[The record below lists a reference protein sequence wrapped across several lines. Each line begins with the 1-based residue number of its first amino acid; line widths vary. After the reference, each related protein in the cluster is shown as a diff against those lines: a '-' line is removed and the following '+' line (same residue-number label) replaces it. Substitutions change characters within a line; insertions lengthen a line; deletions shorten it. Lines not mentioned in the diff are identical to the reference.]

1 MFIAGSMRQLF
12 KNKRMKIKI
21 ELLFILFVLSVQ
33 LCAQQVIA
41 DYSLMDET
49 TEISSSATDNH
60 TIALLCDRNENTFF
74 EITAFV
80 PNSWIQFKLK
90 NPAIAKGYSIVSS
103 NNELCDPKNFKLE
116 GSVDGTTWT
125 RFGTTVY
132 GLTFPGRYQSAV
144 VSLNTNLKAYSYYRL
159 TILTINGGASLK
171 MSEFQLFG
179 YPELFENDLSKST
192 TTVLTG
198 EYAGNG
204 SNPLSNII
212 DNDVTHTF
220 KQNDTKNC
228 WIQYEFESPSKIA
241 GYALQTANELA
252 SASNPRS
259 WELLASA
266 DGQNWDVLDARS
278 NKNMFGVTN
287 NMQVYRIAN
296 ESKKYDWGAYAD
308 SAQQSM
314 IKLFW
319 NSYGSGKYLTHSYH
333 TNPDSINRGFNYWWM
348 AHVIDVF
355 SDGLART
362 GNIEYKTKMN
372 SVYNAM
378 KSYGNNS
385 LRNSF
390 YDDMEWMGLACLR
403 ANEVYPSSPKWK
415 ESAVELW
422 NWIKHGWNE
431 TNAGGGIQWEA
442 SRPTS
447 KNACSN
453 APAIILAARLYTE
466 TGDQAY
472 LDWAIRIFNWMNS
485 NLIFPENGLVKDS
498 YGNNELSW
506 TLTYNQGTWLGACLE
521 LYKITNDLKYFNI
534 AMKTADYVVDDYLKF
549 SPHGILYNNEGG
561 GDGGLFKGIFMR
573 YLSQWILS
581 GKLDQKRQNKFITY
595 FIENGKSVWESSFLR
610 PMCRFG
616 NTWYQRPNGILTT
629 DKKTSGYDASIHLS
643 ATMLFELLDEL
654 DRKGF
659 LPQGN
664 LQPEAVESKEKEY
677 KYIRLNINSINS
689 GNNLELSRWQVFSDF
704 ANGIN
709 DKIDIKVPVCV
720 YTKDG
725 AVTIQS
731 NEMFAYSIYDLKGQL
746 LKARVNVNGYC
757 SEKLPK
763 AVYVVQVR
771 MNNFTYSQKIILK

>member
-1 MFIAGSMRQLF
+1 
-12 KNKRMKIKI
+12 MKIKI
-21 ELLFILFVLSVQ
+21 GLLVILFVLSAH
-33 LCAQQVIA
+33 LSAQQVIA
-41 DYSLMDET
+41 DYSLIDET
-49 TEISSSATDNH
+49 MEISSSTTDNQ
-60 TIALLCDRNENTFF
+60 TIAMLNDKNENTFF
-74 EITAFV
+74 EIATFV

-132 GLTFPGRYQSAV
+132 GQSFSGRYQSAV

-159 TILTINGGASLK
+159 TILAVNGGPSLK
-171 MSEFQLFG
+171 ISEFQLFG
-179 YPELFENDLSKST
+179 YTETFEPDLSKAST
-192 TTVLTG
+192 TRLTG
-198 EYAGNG
+198 EYTGNS

-212 DNDVTHTF
+212 DNDVTRTF

-228 WIQYEFESPSKIA
+228 WIQYELESSSKIS
-241 GYALQTANELA
+241 GYSLQTAIESS
-252 SASNPRS
+252 SANNPRS

-266 DGQNWDVLDARS
+266 DGQNWDVLDARL

-287 NMQVYRIAN
+287 NMQVYKIAN
-296 ESKKYDWGAYAD
+296 EPKKYDWAAYAD

-319 NSYGSGKYLTHSYH
+319 NSYGTGKYLTHSYH

-355 SDGLART
+355 ADGLART
-362 GNIEYKTKMN
+362 GDSEYKTKMN

-403 ANEVYPSSPKWK
+403 ASEVYPSSPKWK

-422 NWIKHGWNE
+422 NWIKLGWNE
-431 TNAGGGIQWEA
+431 TNSGGIQWEA
-442 SRPTS
+442 SKPTS

-453 APAIILAARLYTE
+453 APAIILAARLYSE

-472 LDWAIRIFNWMNS
+472 LDWAIKIFNWMNS
-485 NLIFPENGLVKDS
+485 NLIFSENGLVKDS

-506 TLTYNQGTWLGACLE
+506 TLTYNQGTWMGACLE
-521 LYKITNDLKYFNI
+521 LYKITNDQKYFNI

-581 GKLDQKRQNKFITY
+581 EKLDLKRQNKFITY
-595 FIENGKSVWESSFLR
+595 FIENGKSVWESAFLR

-616 NTWYQRPNGILTT
+616 NTWYQRPNGILAT

-677 KYIRLNINSINS
+677 KYIRLNINS
-689 GNNLELSRWQVFSDF
+689 NNGGSSLELARWQVFSNFTD
-704 ANGIN
+704 GIE
-709 DKIDIKVPVCV
+709 DKIEIKIPVTV
-720 YTKDG
+720 YAKDG
-725 AVTIQS
+725 NIVMYGK
-731 NEMFAYSIYDLKGQL
+731 EKYAYRIFNMDGKL
-746 LKARVNVNGYC
+746 LKSGTDISEYTY
-757 SEKLPK
+757 EKLPQ
-763 AVYVVQVR
+763 AAYVVQILV
-771 MNNFTYSQKIILK
+771 NQLFYSQKLILN

>member
-1 MFIAGSMRQLF
+1 MRL
-12 KNKRMKIKI
+12 MKIKI
-21 ELLFILFVLSVQ
+21 GLLVILFVLSAH
-33 LCAQQVIA
+33 LSAQQVIA
-41 DYSLMDET
+41 DYSLIDET
-49 TEISSSATDNH
+49 MEISSSTTDNQ
-60 TIALLCDRNENTFF
+60 TIAMLNDKNENTFF
-74 EITAFV
+74 EIATFV

-132 GLTFPGRYQSAV
+132 GQSFSGRYQSAV

-159 TILTINGGASLK
+159 TILAVNGGPSLK
-171 MSEFQLFG
+171 ISEFQLFG
-179 YPELFENDLSKST
+179 YTETFEPDLSKAST
-192 TTVLTG
+192 TRLTG
-198 EYAGNG
+198 EYTGNS

-212 DNDVTHTF
+212 DNDVTRTF

-228 WIQYEFESPSKIA
+228 WIQYELESSSKIS
-241 GYALQTANELA
+241 GYSLQTAIESS
-252 SASNPRS
+252 SANNPRS

-266 DGQNWDVLDARS
+266 DGQNWDVLDARL

-287 NMQVYRIAN
+287 NMQVYKIAN
-296 ESKKYDWGAYAD
+296 EPKKYDWAAYAD

-319 NSYGSGKYLTHSYH
+319 NSYGTGKYLTHSYH

-355 SDGLART
+355 ADGLART
-362 GNIEYKTKMN
+362 GDSEYKTKMN

-403 ANEVYPSSPKWK
+403 ASEVYPSSPKWK

-422 NWIKHGWNE
+422 NWIKLGWNE
-431 TNAGGGIQWEA
+431 TNSGGIQWEA
-442 SRPTS
+442 SKPTS

-453 APAIILAARLYTE
+453 APAIILAARLYSE

-472 LDWAIRIFNWMNS
+472 LDWAIKIFNWMNS
-485 NLIFPENGLVKDS
+485 NLIFSENGLVKDS

-506 TLTYNQGTWLGACLE
+506 TLTYNQGTWMGACLE
-521 LYKITNDLKYFNI
+521 LYKITNDQKYFNI

-581 GKLDQKRQNKFITY
+581 EKLDLKRQNKFITY
-595 FIENGKSVWESSFLR
+595 FIENGKSVWESAFLR

-616 NTWYQRPNGILTT
+616 NTWYQRPNGILAT

-677 KYIRLNINSINS
+677 KYIRLNINS
-689 GNNLELSRWQVFSDF
+689 NNGGSSLELARWQVFSNFTD
-704 ANGIN
+704 GIE
-709 DKIDIKVPVCV
+709 DKIEIKIPVTV
-720 YTKDG
+720 YAKDG
-725 AVTIQS
+725 NIVMYGK
-731 NEMFAYSIYDLKGQL
+731 EKYAYRIFNMDGKL
-746 LKARVNVNGYC
+746 LKSGTDISEYTY
-757 SEKLPK
+757 EKLPQ
-763 AVYVVQVR
+763 AAYVVQILV
-771 MNNFTYSQKIILK
+771 NQLFYSQKLILN

>member
-1 MFIAGSMRQLF
+1 
-12 KNKRMKIKI
+12 MKIKLG
-21 ELLFILFVLSVQ
+21 LLVTLFVLSVQ
-33 LCAQQVIA
+33 LSAQQVIA
-41 DYSLMDET
+41 DYSLIDET

-60 TIALLCDRNENTFF
+60 TIALLNDKNENTFF

-90 NPAIAKGYSIVSS
+90 NPTIAKGYSIVSS

-116 GSVDGTTWT
+116 GSVDGTSWT

-132 GLTFPGRYQSAV
+132 GQIFPGRYQSAV

-159 TILTINGGASLK
+159 IILTINGGASLK

-179 YPELFENDLSKST
+179 YPETFENDLSKSSST
-192 TTVLTG
+192 ELTG
-198 EYAGNG
+198 EYTGNS

-212 DNDVTHTF
+212 DNDVTRTF

-228 WIQYEFESPSKIA
+228 WIQYELESSSKIS
-241 GYALQTANELA
+241 GYSLQTAIESS
-252 SASNPRS
+252 SANNPRS

-287 NMQVYRIAN
+287 NMQVYKIAN
-296 ESKKYDWGAYAD
+296 EPKKYDWAAYAD

-319 NSYGSGKYLTHSYH
+319 NSYGTGKYLTHSYH

-355 SDGLART
+355 ADGLART
-362 GNIEYKTKMN
+362 GDSEYKTKMN

-403 ANEVYPSSPKWK
+403 ASEVYPSSPKWK

-422 NWIKHGWNE
+422 NWIKLGWNE
-431 TNAGGGIQWEA
+431 TNSGGIQWEA
-442 SRPTS
+442 SKPTS

-453 APAIILAARLYTE
+453 APAIILAARLYSE

-472 LDWAIRIFNWMNS
+472 LDWAIKIFNWMNS
-485 NLIFPENGLVKDS
+485 NLIFSENGLVKDS

-506 TLTYNQGTWLGACLE
+506 TLTYNQGTWMGACLE
-521 LYKITNDLKYFNI
+521 LYKITNDQKYFNI
-534 AMKTADYVVDDYLKF
+534 AMKTADYVVGDYLKF

-573 YLSQWILS
+573 YLSQWIMS
-581 GKLDQKRQNKFITY
+581 GKLDKKRQNKFITY
-595 FIENGKSVWESSFLR
+595 FIENGKSVWESAFLR

-616 NTWYQRPNGILTT
+616 NTWYQRPNGILAT

-659 LPQGN
+659 LLQGN

-677 KYIRLNINSINS
+677 KYIRLNINS
-689 GNNLELSRWQVFSDF
+689 NNGGSSLELARWQLFSNFTD
-704 ANGIN
+704 GIE
-709 DKIDIKVPVCV
+709 DKIEIKIPVNV
-720 YTKDG
+720 YAKDG
-725 AVTIQS
+725 NIVMYGK
-731 NEMFAYSIYDLKGQL
+731 EKYAYRIFNMDGKL
-746 LKARVNVNGYC
+746 LKSRTDI
-757 SEKLPK
+757 SEYTYEQLPQ
-763 AVYVVQVR
+763 AAYVVQIIV
-771 MNNFTYSQKIILK
+771 NQLFYSQKLILN

>member
-1 MFIAGSMRQLF
+1 
-12 KNKRMKIKI
+12 MKIKI
-21 ELLFILFVLSVQ
+21 GLLVILFVLSAH
-33 LCAQQVIA
+33 LSAQQVIA
-41 DYSLMDET
+41 DYSLIDET
-49 TEISSSATDNH
+49 MEISSSTTDNQ
-60 TIALLCDRNENTFF
+60 TIAMLNDKNENTFF
-74 EITAFV
+74 EIATFV

-116 GSVDGTTWT
+116 VSVDGTTWT

-132 GLTFPGRYQSAV
+132 GQSFSGRYQSAV

-159 TILTINGGASLK
+159 TILAVNGGPSLK
-171 MSEFQLFG
+171 ISEFQLFG
-179 YPELFENDLSKST
+179 YTETFEPDLSKAST
-192 TTVLTG
+192 TRLTG
-198 EYAGNG
+198 EYTGNS

-212 DNDVTHTF
+212 DNDVTRTF

-228 WIQYEFESPSKIA
+228 WIQYELESSSKIS
-241 GYALQTANELA
+241 GYSLQTAIESS
-252 SASNPRS
+252 SANNPRS

-266 DGQNWDVLDARS
+266 DGQNWDVLDARL

-287 NMQVYRIAN
+287 NMQVYKIAN
-296 ESKKYDWGAYAD
+296 EPKKYDWAAYAD

-319 NSYGSGKYLTHSYH
+319 NSYGTGKYLTHSYH

-355 SDGLART
+355 ADGLART
-362 GNIEYKTKMN
+362 GDSEYKTKMN

-403 ANEVYPSSPKWK
+403 ASEVYPSSPKWK

-422 NWIKHGWNE
+422 NWIKLGWNE
-431 TNAGGGIQWEA
+431 TNSGGIQWEA
-442 SRPTS
+442 SKPTS

-453 APAIILAARLYTE
+453 APAIILAARLYSE

-472 LDWAIRIFNWMNS
+472 LDWAIKIFNWMNS
-485 NLIFPENGLVKDS
+485 NLIFSENGLVKDS

-506 TLTYNQGTWLGACLE
+506 TLTYNQGTWMGACLE
-521 LYKITNDLKYFNI
+521 LYKITNDQKYFNI

-581 GKLDQKRQNKFITY
+581 EKLDLKRQNKFITY
-595 FIENGKSVWESSFLR
+595 FIENGKSVWESAFLR

-616 NTWYQRPNGILTT
+616 NTWYQRPNGILAT

-677 KYIRLNINSINS
+677 KYIRLNINS
-689 GNNLELSRWQVFSDF
+689 NNGGSSLELARWQVFSNFTD
-704 ANGIN
+704 GIE
-709 DKIDIKVPVCV
+709 DKIEIKIPVTV
-720 YTKDG
+720 YAKDG
-725 AVTIQS
+725 NIVMYGK
-731 NEMFAYSIYDLKGQL
+731 EKYAYRIFNMDGKL
-746 LKARVNVNGYC
+746 LKSGTDISEYTY
-757 SEKLPK
+757 EKLPQ
-763 AVYVVQVR
+763 AAYVVQILV
-771 MNNFTYSQKIILK
+771 NQLFYSQKLILN

>member
-1 MFIAGSMRQLF
+1 
-12 KNKRMKIKI
+12 MKIKI
-21 ELLFILFVLSVQ
+21 ELLVILFVLSVQ
-33 LCAQQVIA
+33 LSAQQVIA
-41 DYSLMDET
+41 DYSLIDET
-49 TEISSSATDNH
+49 TEISSSTSDNQ
-60 TIALLCDRNENTFF
+60 TIGLLNDKNENTFF

-132 GLTFPGRYQSAV
+132 GQTFPGRYQSAI

-159 TILTINGGASLK
+159 TILVVNGGASLK
-171 MSEFQLFG
+171 MSEFQLLG
-179 YPELFENDLSKST
+179 YPETFETDLSKAST
-192 TTVLTG
+192 TILNG
-198 EYAGNG
+198 EYAGNS

-212 DNDVTHTF
+212 DNDVARTF
-220 KQNDTKNC
+220 KQNDTKKC
-228 WIQYEFESPSKIA
+228 WIQYELQSSSKIS
-241 GYALQTANELA
+241 GYSLQTAIESS
-252 SASNPRS
+252 SANNPRS

-296 ESKKYDWGAYAD
+296 ESKKHDWAAYAD

-319 NSYGSGKYLTHSYH
+319 NSYSSGKYLTHSYH

-355 SDGLART
+355 ADGLART
-362 GNIEYKTKMN
+362 GDIEYKTKMN
-372 SVYNAM
+372 NVYYAM
-378 KSYGNNS
+378 KSFGGNS
-385 LRNSF
+385 LHNSF

-403 ANEVYPSSPKWK
+403 ANEVYSSSPKWK

-422 NWIKHGWNE
+422 NWIKLGWNE

-442 SRPTS
+442 SKPTS

-453 APAIILAARLYTE
+453 APAIILAARLYNE

-472 LDWAIRIFNWMNS
+472 LDWAIKIFNWTNS
-485 NLIFPENGLVKDS
+485 NLIFSENGLVKDS

-506 TLTYNQGTWLGACLE
+506 TLTYNQGTWIGACLE
-521 LYKITNDLKYFNI
+521 LYKITNDLKYYNI
-534 AMKTADYVVDDYLKF
+534 AMKTADYVVDDYTKF

-595 FIENGKSVWESSFLR
+595 FIENGKSVWESAFLR

-664 LQPEAVESKEKEY
+664 SQPEAVQSKEKKY
-677 KYIRLNINSINS
+677 KYIRLNINSNNGGS
-689 GNNLELSRWQVFSDF
+689 GLELARWQIFSNLT
-704 ANGIN
+704 NGID
-709 DKIDIKVPVCV
+709 DKIEIKIPVKV
-720 YTKDG
+720 YAKDG
-725 AVTIQS
+725 NIVMYG
-731 NEMFAYSIYDLKGQL
+731 NEKYAYRIFNMDGKL
-746 LKARVNVNGYC
+746 LKSGTDISEYTY
-757 SEKLPK
+757 EKLPQ
-763 AVYVVQVR
+763 AAYIVQIIV
-771 MNNFTYSQKIILK
+771 NNLFYSQKLILN